1 MPKPIEGTY
10 PVYFQNYINQV
21 QEEDVMTAIEN
32 QQTVIDIFF
41 DTISEEKSVHAYA
54 EGKWTLKELL
64 QHVIDTERIFIFRS
78 LAFARKETQ
87 SLPGFDETVYAAN
100 SNANAR
106 TWKSLCEELK
116 AVRKTSQ
123 MLFENFTDEMFNSS
137 GLANNNPTTV
147 NALGFI
153 LVGHVYHHKNIIET
167 RYL

>member
-32 QQTVIDIFF
+32 QQTVIDNFF

-64 QHVIDTERIFIFRS
+64 QHIIDTERIFIFRS

>member
-10 PVYFQNYINQV
+10 PPYFQNYINQV
-21 QEEDVMTAIEN
+21 PEEDVMTAVEN
-32 QQTVIDIFF
+32 QQSVIDHFF
-41 DTISEEKSVHAYA
+41 DGISEEKSTYAYD

-78 LAFARKETQ
+78 LAFARKEKQ
-87 SLPGFDETVYAAN
+87 SLPGFDESDYAAN

-116 AVRKTSQ
+116 AVRKTAQ
-123 MLFENFTDEMFNSS
+123 LLFESFTYEMFSS
-137 GLANNNPTTV
+137 TGLANNHSTTV
-147 NALGFI
+147 NAMGFI

-167 RYL
+167 KYL

>member
-1 MPKPIEGTY
+1 M
-10 PVYFQNYINQV
+10 

-32 QQTVIDIFF
+32 QQSVIDNFF
-41 DTISEEKSVHAYA
+41 DRISEEKSTYAYA

-64 QHVIDTERIFIFRS
+64 QHVIDTERIFIYRA

-87 SLPGFDETVYAAN
+87 SLPGFDEKTYATN

-106 TWKSLCEELK
+106 SWKSLCEELK
-116 AVRKTSQ
+116 AVRNTSRL
-123 MLFENFTDEMFNSS
+123 LFENFTDEMLSSS

-147 NALGFI
+147 NAIGFI
-153 LVGHVYHHKNIIET
+153 LVGHVYHHKNIVET

>member
-1 MPKPIEGTY
+1 MPKPTEGTY
-10 PVYFQNYINQV
+10 PVYFQTYINYV

-32 QQTVIDIFF
+32 QQSVIDNFF
-41 DTISEEKSVHAYA
+41 DRISEEKSTYGYA

-64 QHVIDTERIFIFRS
+64 QHVIDTERIFIYRA

-87 SLPGFDETVYAAN
+87 SLPGFDEKTYAAN

-116 AVRKTSQ
+116 AVRNTSRL
-123 MLFENFTDEMFNSS
+123 LFENFTDEMLSSS

-147 NALGFI
+147 NAIGFI
-153 LVGHVYHHKNIIET
+153 LVGHVYHHKNIVET

>member
-1 MPKPIEGTY
+1 MPKPTEGTY
-10 PVYFQNYINQV
+10 PVYFQNYINYV

-32 QQTVIDIFF
+32 QQTVIDNFF
-41 DTISEEKSVHAYA
+41 DSISEEKSTYAYA
-54 EGKWTLKELL
+54 ESKWTLKELL
-64 QHVIDTERIFIFRS
+64 QHVIDTERIFIYRA

-87 SLPGFDETVYAAN
+87 SLPGFDEKTYAAN

-116 AVRKTSQ
+116 AVRTTSRL
-123 MLFENFTDEMFNSS
+123 LFENFTDEMLSSS

-147 NALGFI
+147 NAIGFI
-153 LVGHVYHHKNIIET
+153 LVGHVYHHKNIVET

>member
-1 MPKPIEGTY
+1 MPKPTEGTY
-10 PVYFQNYINQV
+10 PVYFQTYINYV

-32 QQTVIDIFF
+32 QQSVIDNFF
-41 DTISEEKSVHAYA
+41 DRISEEKSTYAYA

-64 QHVIDTERIFIFRS
+64 QHVIDTERIFIYRA

-87 SLPGFDETVYAAN
+87 SLPGFDEKTYAAN
-100 SNANAR
+100 SDANAR

-116 AVRKTSQ
+116 AVRNTSRL
-123 MLFENFTDEMFNSS
+123 LFENFTDEMLSSS

-147 NALGFI
+147 NAIGFI
-153 LVGHVYHHKNIIET
+153 LVGHVYHHKNIVET

>member
-1 MPKPIEGTY
+1 MPKPTEGTY
-10 PVYFQNYINQV
+10 PVYFQTYINYV

-32 QQTVIDIFF
+32 QQSVIDNFF
-41 DTISEEKSVHAYA
+41 DRISEEKSTYAYA

-64 QHVIDTERIFIFRS
+64 QHVIDTERIFIYRA

-87 SLPGFDETVYAAN
+87 SLPGFDEKTYAAN

-106 TWKSLCEELK
+106 SWKSLCEELK
-116 AVRKTSQ
+116 AVRNTSRL
-123 MLFENFTDEMFNSS
+123 LFENFTDEMLSSS

-147 NALGFI
+147 NAIGFI
-153 LVGHVYHHKNIIET
+153 LVGHVYHHKNIVET